1 LAFIPAYVSISQLIS
16 MKNLS
21 LFMIKYHSF
30 EIILSIYMNANN
42 TKQKEIEK
50 NKNNRRI
57 AFKQLVFSLE

>member
-1 LAFIPAYVSISQLIS
+1 
-16 MKNLS
+16 
-21 LFMIKYHSF
+21 MIKYHSF